1 MSESTRQLLCS
12 LVDQGFT
19 ASIGKSYTMSALL
32 RWGEESTETVV
43 KDEIGNFDVVNKI
56 FPELKSQNWYVFEI
70 GRNCGTVFS
79 ADVVDS
85 ITIKDRH
92 CIIHLKG

>member
-1 MSESTRQLLCS
+1 MNESTRKLLCS

-19 ASIGKSYTMSALL
+19 ATIGKSAWISAIL
-32 RWGEESTETVV
+32 RWGEDSFN
-43 KDEIGNFDVVNKI
+43 KDTKKNIDH
-56 FPELKSQNWYVFEI
+56 FPGMSKEDWYMFEI

-79 ADVVDS
+79 ADIVES